1 MTLLVV
7 SSLTVFSQKDT
18 NIDSNRICFPV
29 LVAKQIAKDLM
40 SGDSAKATLKLVE
53 EQLKETENELAIKDN
68 TISVL
73 KEKNENSEEIIDAER
88 NKFSVL
94 EEHTKKIEFQL
105 KKEKVKNKF
114 KSIIS
119 YSVIGVITVLLI
131 LK

>member
-88 NKFSVL
+88 SKFSVL

>member
-1 MTLLVV
+1 MVV

-88 NKFSVL
+88 SKFSVL

>member
-1 MTLLVV
+1 
-7 SSLTVFSQKDT
+7 
-18 NIDSNRICFPV
+18 
-29 LVAKQIAKDLM
+29 M

-88 NKFSVL
+88 SKFSVL

>member
-114 KSIIS
+114 KSIN
-119 YSVIGVITVLLI
+119 
-131 LK
+131 